1 MHDRIVIE
9 QMKLSE
15 KDNVLAF
22 LKTAYAD
29 NPRHA
34 DPEFWD
40 WHFPASPFCDPDNL
54 PIWLAKSG
62 GRIAGQLAATPVEFN
77 VGGEIVSAIWILDLI
92 VDPAFRRKGI
102 AKNLALASKDFCPFV
117 LGVNTTAQHSTELLE
132 GLGWVIFT
140 KIPRFQKI
148 LFPGNAMRETA
159 GVGPLRSAA
168 NLAFAPLRP
177 SLKELVRGQ
186 QKVKILD
193 SFDSSFDDLWS
204 DAKDQWNCS
213 VSRTSAMLNWQF
225 REQPG
230 KRFEILGYF
239 DGNKLRGYAV
249 LFFRKPD
256 SHGLISKSAV
266 SDICYHPE
274 RPQEIVD
281 ALLQG
286 ALKLS
291 LERRVGSLVTD
302 ALDPLVEERLGRLG
316 FWRVKSDLQLLANVP
331 EERQWLYDPAK
342 WFLTRGDSDISI
354 FEAPNL

>member
-1 MHDRIVIE
+1 MQDRIVIE

-15 KDNVLAF
+15 RDNVLAF

-29 NPRHA
+29 NPRHS
-34 DPEFWD
+34 DPKFWD
-40 WHFPASPFCDPDNL
+40 WHFPESPFCDPDNM
-54 PIWLAKSG
+54 PIWLAKSE

-77 VGGEIVSAIWILDLI
+77 VDGETVRAIWILDLI
-92 VDPAFRRKGI
+92 VDPAFRRMGI
-102 AKNLALASKDFCPFV
+102 AKKLALASKEFCPFV
-117 LGVNTTAQHSTELLE
+117 LGVNTTVQHSTALLE

-148 LFPGNAMRETA
+148 LFPGNALRGPA
-159 GVGPLRSAA
+159 PLRKAA
-168 NLAFAPLRP
+168 NLSFAPLRP
-177 SLKELVRGQ
+177 SLKKLIRGRQNVR
-186 QKVKILD
+186 ILD
-193 SFDSSFDDLWS
+193 GFDGSFDGLWAE
-204 DAKDQWNCS
+204 AKNQWRCS

-239 DGNKLRGYAV
+239 DGDRLRGYAV

-256 SHGLISKSAV
+256 GNGSSSKGAV
-266 SDICYHPE
+266 SDICYHPDKPRE
-274 RPQEIVD
+274 VVD

-286 ALKLS
+286 ALQIAI
-291 LERRVGSLVTD
+291 ERRVGSMVVD
-302 ALDPLVEERLGRLG
+302 AIDPLIEERLGRLG
-316 FWRVKSDLQLLANVP
+316 FWRVKSSLQLLANVP
-331 EERQWLYDPAK
+331 EDRQWIYDSEQ

>member
-1 MHDRIVIE
+1 MQNGINIE

-22 LKTAYAD
+22 LKTVYAN

-34 DPEFWD
+34 DPKFWD
-40 WHFPASPFCDPDNL
+40 WHFPESPFCDPENL
-54 PIWLAKSG
+54 PIWLAKIG
-62 GRIAGQLAATPVEFN
+62 GRIAGQLAATSVELN
-77 VGGEIVSAIWILDLI
+77 VDGETVRSIWILDLI
-92 VDPAFRRKGI
+92 VDPDFRRMGI
-102 AKNLALASKDFCPFV
+102 AKKLALASKDFCPFV

-148 LFPGNAMRETA
+148 LFPGNALRGA
-159 GVGPLRSAA
+159 GPLRSAA

-177 SLKELVRGQ
+177 SLKRLIRGRQNVR
-186 QKVKILD
+186 ILD
-193 SFDSSFDDLWS
+193 GFDASFDDLWAE
-204 DAKDQWNCS
+204 AKNQWRCS

-239 DGNKLRGYAV
+239 DGDKLRGYTV

-256 SHGLISKSAV
+256 SNGSISKGAV
-266 SDICYHPE
+266 SDICYHPDE
-274 RPQEIVD
+274 PRDIVD
-281 ALLQG
+281 ALLRG
-286 ALKLS
+286 ALQIAI
-291 LERRVGSLVTD
+291 ERRVGSMVTD
-302 ALDPLVEERLGRLG
+302 AIDPLVEERLGRMG
-316 FWRVKSDLQLLANVP
+316 FWRVKSSLQLLANVP
-331 EERQWLYDPAK
+331 EDRQWLYDGAK

-354 FEAPNL
+354 FEDPNL